1 MGRYLT
7 EKEKIEI
14 IELYKQGKTGVEI
27 AEMYNKSFSC
37 IYRLL
42 ERANINKRE
51 RTCTKITN
59 DIYNRIEHL
68 YIQDKLT
75 TEEVAKAINSE
86 FNVRISIGAIQY
98 RLRKN
103 NLTRQNG
110 KTLFEFNHDYFE
122 DIDTERKAYWL
133 GFLYADGSI
142 VETKKKN
149 HIKSMLSIEIKKTDA
164 YLLEELKKDLN
175 SDLEIKFLKKQSFIN
190 KGYDTISE
198 TCYIRFH
205 SKKLISDLKKWGCIP
220 NKTGKLNEIP
230 DIKDDLIR
238 HFIRGYF
245 DGNGTC
251 GQVKDS
257 PNCFNVGFCGSY
269 DFVCNINKRIKRE
282 GFITE
287 TNVYKRGK
295 YDSVLSYTT
304 LQVYDFFN
312 KYFYDD
318 ASIFLHRKKDR
329 FIEFN
334 NKLTSR

>member
-1 MGRYLT
+1 MGKRLT
-7 EKEKIEI
+7 EEEKIGI

-27 AEMYNKSFSC
+27 AEIYNKSFSS

-42 ERANINKRE
+42 DRADINKRE
-51 RTCTKITN
+51 RTCTKIT
-59 DIYNRIEHL
+59 DDVYSRIEYL
-68 YIQDKLT
+68 YTQNKLT
-75 TEEVAKAINSE
+75 TEEVAKTINSE
-86 FNVRISIGAIQY
+86 FNIDISAEAVQY

-110 KTLFEFNHDYFE
+110 KTLFDFNHDYFE
-122 DIDTERKAYWL
+122 DINTERKAYWL

-142 VETKKKN
+142 IETKKKN
-149 HIKSMLSIEIKKTDA
+149 HVKSALSIEIMKTDK

-175 SDLEIKFLKKQSFIN
+175 SDLDIKFLKKQSFIN
-190 KGYDTISE
+190 KGYNTISE

-220 NKTGKLNEIP
+220 NKTGKLNELP
-230 DIKDDLIR
+230 NIKDDLIR

-251 GQVKDS
+251 GQVKDA
-257 PNCFNVGFCGSY
+257 PNCFKVGFYGSY
-269 DFVCNINKRIKRE
+269 DFVCNINKRIKEE
-282 GFITE
+282 GLVTE
-287 TNVYKRGK
+287 TSVYKRGEC
-295 YDSVLSYTT
+295 DSSLSYTT

-312 KYFYDD
+312 KYFYEG
-318 ASIFLHRKKDR
+318 ASIFLHRKKDK